1 MSEISHI
8 NELRREMSGMEH
20 LASEYYEISREPN
33 PDAISLDSIHKQVLK
48 RCQNKYI
55 PLQKSSIG
63 NKVNSSL
70 SWWWEAQ

>member
-1 MSEISHI
+1 
-8 NELRREMSGMEH
+8 MSGMEH

-55 PLQKSSIG
+55 PLQKSSFG
-63 NKVNSSL
+63 NKVTHL
-70 SWWWEAQ
+70 